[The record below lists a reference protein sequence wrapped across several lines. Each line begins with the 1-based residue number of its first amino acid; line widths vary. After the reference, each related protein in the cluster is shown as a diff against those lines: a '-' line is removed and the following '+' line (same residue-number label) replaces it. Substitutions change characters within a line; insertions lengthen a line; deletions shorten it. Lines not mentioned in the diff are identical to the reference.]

1 MKVSY
6 YPGCSLEATA
16 RDYQES
22 LSYVCGQL
30 GIELEELQD
39 WSCCGATAAH
49 STDEYLSLALPGRNL
64 AMAEKIGLDLVV
76 PCPMCF
82 NRLKTTCHE
91 LKRGP
96 VEGFPYAFS
105 GDIKI
110 WDLLD
115 YLTQPAWLSQ
125 IETKVKRPLKDLSVV
140 CYYGCMANRPP
151 KITEAGQPENPQNMD
166 TLLRTLGATVH
177 DWSYKTDCC
186 GASHTIAR
194 PDIIRTLVQGL
205 YEKALEAGAEA
216 IVVSCQ
222 MCQTNLDMPQ
232 AKISE
237 IFQKQY
243 NLPIYYFT
251 ELIGVAWS
259 VPESST
265 WLSRHLVNPEPLLK
279 QKGLI

>member
-22 LSYVCGQL
+22 LSYVCRRIGVDL
-30 GIELEELQD
+30 NEIPD

-49 STDEYLSLALPGRNL
+49 SLDEFLSLALPARNL
-64 AMAEKIGLDLVV
+64 ALAEQIGLDMVV

-82 NRLKTTCHE
+82 NRLKTAGQE
-91 LKRGP
+91 SRKAGRK
-96 VEGFPYAFS
+96 EQPYSFT
-105 GDIKI
+105 GKIKI

-115 YLTQPAWLSQ
+115 FLTQPQWLSPILAARQ
-125 IETKVKRPLKDLSVV
+125 QSLKDLTLV

-166 TLLRTLGATVH
+166 RLLKALGAVVP

-186 GASHTIAR
+186 GASHTVSR
-194 PDIIRTLVQGL
+194 TDIIDTLVQRL
-205 YEKALEAGAEA
+205 YERALEAGAEA

-222 MCQTNLDMPQ
+222 MCQANLDMPQ
-232 AKISE
+232 KRISE
-237 IFQKQY
+237 KFQKKY
-243 NLPIYYFT
+243 DLPIYYFT
-251 ELIGVAWS
+251 ELIGLAWKA
-259 VPESST
+259 PGIKT
-265 WLSRHLVNPEPLLK
+265 WLSRHLVDANSLLK
-279 QKGLI
+279 RKGLL